1 MKIIV
6 VLMTIALGHCQDIS
20 LRILG
25 GEDAAP
31 NQAPWMAAIIRYDED
46 VFCGGALITR
56 RHVLTAA
63 HCVSPHTAEEISV
76 LLGSPSLEDDDDDPE
91 LLFRAKRL
99 DYTSDHVE
107 MEAPGVGMIT
117 LEKEVNLSNIIRTIP
132 LAVTATPANVW
143 ATLTGYGYQ
152 QRLENGGSI
161 APYLQTL
168 PVRIVERDRCEQLLQ
183 GLAKIGP
190 QSLCGYTSPTQ
201 GACSGD
207 SGSPLVYQN
216 RLIGIA
222 ESVHPNCAAGKPD
235 VYMDVLHYRDFIK
248 NFIGFK
254 SP

>member
-1 MKIIV
+1 MKIII
-6 VLMTIALGHCQDIS
+6 VLMMIAYGHCQDIS

-25 GEDAAP
+25 GENAAP
-31 NQAPWMAAIIRYDED
+31 NQAPWMAALIRYDED
-46 VFCGGALITR
+46 VFCGGALITP

-63 HCVSPHTAEEISV
+63 HCVSPYTAEEISV
-76 LLGSPSLEDDDDDPE
+76 LLGSPSLEEDDDPE

-99 DYTSDHVE
+99 NYTSDHVNL
-107 MEAPGVGMIT
+107 EAPGMGMIT
-117 LEKEVNLSNIIRTIP
+117 LEKEVTLSKTIRTIP
-132 LAVTATPANVW
+132 LAVTETPANVW

-152 QRLENGGSI
+152 QRQENGGSI

-168 PVRIVERDRCEQLLQ
+168 PVRTVERARCAQLLQ

-190 QSLCGYTSPTQ
+190 HSLCGYTSPTQ

-235 VYMDVLHYRDFIK
+235 VYMDVLYYRYFIK
-248 NFIGFK
+248 YYIGFK